1 MANFRTDQDKL
12 DFISARITRL
22 QATLERIETIGMTS
36 TTSAGNTKVFM
47 DLEKVKLELDRAE
60 QEYNIISARLQGSPI
75 NPTFKQAIICQDK
88 NY

>member
-1 MANFRTDQDKL
+1 MAKFRTDQDQL
-12 DFISARITRL
+12 DFLSARISRL
-22 QATLERIETIGMTS
+22 QSTLERIETIGMTS

-60 QEYNIISARLQGSPI
+60 NEYNIISARMSGTPI
-75 NPTFKQAIICQDK
+75 NPTFKQAIVCQEK